1 MSPDLTNPA
10 SIVVS
15 RRIGW
20 MDTDAA
26 GIYHWTTVF
35 RLIEEGEAELH
46 TALGI
51 AERTFGAMPRVHVAV
66 DYSRP
71 LRFNDTV
78 DVLLEVVRLGKASV
92 TYLFRVSSSDGVA
105 AEGRLKACHVDVEG
119 GHPTPWP
126 EDIRELLAA
135 AGAQPGDRAP

>member
-1 MSPDLTNPA
+1 MSTDLTNPA
-10 SIVVS
+10 SIVVP

-92 TYLFRVSSSDGVA
+92 TYLFRVSSADGVA
-105 AEGRLKACHVDVEG
+105 AEGRLKACYVEG
-119 GHPTPWP
+119 GRPKPWP
-126 EDIRELLAA
+126 EDVRELLAT
-135 AGAQPGDRAP
+135 AGAQPAGRAP

>member
-1 MSPDLTNPA
+1 MSAEPANPA

-35 RLIEEGEAELH
+35 RLVEEAEAALH
-46 TALGI
+46 TALGL

-71 LRFNDTV
+71 LRFNDAV
-78 DVLLEVVRLGKASV
+78 DVLIEVIRLGRASV
-92 TYLFRVSSSDGVA
+92 TYRFRVSAGDGVA
-105 AEGRLKACHVDVEG
+105 AEGRVKACFVDG
-119 GHPTPWP
+119 GRPTPWP
-126 EDIRELLAA
+126 EEIRELLAG
-135 AGAQPGDRAP
+135 AGPQPS